1 MLPWAVRHTHLLLI
15 PLLLLVVS
23 CSSQPNAR
31 QPNARQYT
39 LTGQILEV
47 RPGGTELVI
56 RHDDIP
62 GFMPGMTMPFKVK
75 DPALAKGRVA
85 GDLIRATLM
94 VTDDEAWLSSVEK
107 TGWAPLLVRREPLRP
122 AVSLV
127 EPGEEVPDQALV
139 DQDGQPFR
147 LSSLRGS
154 AVLLTFIYTRC
165 PLPEFCP
172 RMDGYFGAVQRAV
185 KDGRL
190 KRPVRLLSVS
200 FDPDFDTP
208 AELRAHAARVGADR
222 SVWTLATA
230 PRAEVEA
237 WGARLGLSLIRDD
250 KNPANITH
258 NLRTAVI
265 DPQGRLVRILDG
277 NHWTPDE
284 AIAALASVPTVSK

>member
-1 MLPWAVRHTHLLLI
+1 MRRAHLLLI
-15 PLLLLVVS
+15 PLLLSVAA
-23 CSSQPNAR
+23 CSRPPS
-31 QPNARQYT
+31 ARQYT

-47 RPGGTELVI
+47 RPGGAELVI

-62 GFMPGMTMPFKVK
+62 GFMPGMTMPFRLK

-85 GDLIRATLM
+85 GDLVRATLM
-94 VTDDEAWLSSVEK
+94 VTDDEAWLSKVEK
-107 TGWAPLLVRREPLRP
+107 TGWAPLPERKEPLRP

-127 EPGEEVPDQALV
+127 EPGEAVPDQALV
-139 DQDGQPFR
+139 DQDGRPFR

-165 PLPEFCP
+165 PMPEFCP
-172 RMDGYFGAVQRAV
+172 RMDAFFEAVQRAV

-190 KRPVRLLSVS
+190 RGPVRLLSVS

-222 SVWTLATA
+222 AVWTFATA

-237 WGARLGLSLIRDD
+237 WGARLGLSLIRDE
-250 KNPANITH
+250 KTPADITH
-258 NLRTAVI
+258 NLRTAVV
-265 DPQGRLVRILDG
+265 DRQGRLVRILDG
-277 NHWTPDE
+277 NQWTPDE
-284 AIAALASVPTVSK
+284 AIAALASVPDFSK